1 MDPGWITAVTAL
13 AVAVV
18 GLGAWG
24 GRWAV
29 RLLIGTHEFLT
40 DWPRMKTAIGGLQ
53 EQVAEIKA
61 ETMPNGGNSLRDV
74 VHRTAQDVTDIKHEQ
89 AGVRT
94 RLELLQAEQE
104 RRNERPHGTT
114 GKAPS

>member
-1 MDPGWITAVTAL
+1 MSPAWVTAITAL

-40 DWPRMKTAIGGLQ
+40 DWPKMKAALCILKSPP
-53 EQVAEIKA
+53 I
-61 ETMPNGGNSLRDV
+61 
-74 VHRTAQDVTDIKHEQ
+74 
-89 AGVRT
+89 
-94 RLELLQAEQE
+94 
-104 RRNERPHGTT
+104 
-114 GKAPS
+114 